1 VVRPPIPY
9 AYAGGKYEGYFKND
23 KMNGRGIM
31 SYADGKRYEV
41 EYEFGVEIRR
51 RPLVQRREELR
62 RRLLKKMEQKNE
74 GKSEEKDGVS
84 GAWPVLVWCEF
95 FFPIHTGVSR
105 SIWLIKSLLDRPSLP
120 SSSCVRL
127 LPGCKGR

>member
-1 VVRPPIPY
+1 MLYY
-9 AYAGGKYEGYFKND
+9 ADGGKYEGYFKND

-62 RRLLKKMEQKNE
+62 RRLLKKMEMKME
-74 GKSEEKDGVS
+74 GKHEEKGV
-84 GAWPVLVWCEF
+84 
-95 FFPIHTGVSR
+95 VSADD
-105 SIWLIKSLLDRPSLP
+105 IF
-120 SSSCVRL
+120 
-127 LPGCKGR
+127 